1 MSALRSL
8 PLIVAAVW
16 LTGTFATANA
26 EDLPAPQG
34 PVILTIE
41 GAIEH
46 TNVDGTARFDRKM
59 LEGLGMVDITT
70 GTPWFDGKMTFSG
83 APLAAVLE
91 RVGVQGDMIKAVAL
105 NDYETDIPVSDAK
118 DTGVILAMKV
128 NGRDMT
134 VRDKGP
140 IFVIYPYDS
149 EDRLETQTYYSRS
162 AWQVTR
168 LIIR

>member
-1 MSALRSL
+1 MSALRFL
-8 PLIVAAVW
+8 PLMAAAFW
-16 LTGTFATANA
+16 LTGLVTTASA
-26 EDLPAPQG
+26 QDLPTPQG
-34 PVILTIE
+34 EVILTID
-41 GAIEH
+41 GAIAH
-46 TNVDGTARFDRKM
+46 TNVDGTAQFDRKM
-59 LEGLGMVDITT
+59 LEGLGVVDVTT

-91 RVGVQGDMIKAVAL
+91 RVGAQGDMIKAVAL

-140 IFVIYPYDS
+140 IFVIYPFDR

-168 LIIR
+168 LSIR